1 MKQGV
6 RAIIVSD
13 DNILVMKRDKFG
25 KQYYTLIGGHVE
37 LGESLDKA
45 LFREIHEETMIHV
58 AKPQLVY
65 IQETDQPY
73 GTQYVY
79 VCQYISGVPMLHPDS
94 DERKINAD
102 GQNVYTP
109 MWLPI
114 DQLGTVPFLPAE
126 LQQRII
132 ADLRDGFPEK
142 AVTFRAKV

>member
-13 DNILVMKRDKFG
+13 DSILVMKRDKFG

-37 LGESLDKA
+37 LDESLDKA

-65 IQETDQPY
+65 IQETDRPY

-79 VCQYISGVPMLHPDS
+79 VCQYVSGVPMLHPDS
-94 DERKINAD
+94 DERKINAG
-102 GQNVYTP
+102 GQNIYTP

-114 DQLGTVPFLPAE
+114 NQLGKVEFLPSE
-126 LQQRII
+126 LQQRIL
-132 ADLRDGFPEK
+132 ADLQNGFPEK
-142 AVTFRAKV
+142 PVTFRAKV